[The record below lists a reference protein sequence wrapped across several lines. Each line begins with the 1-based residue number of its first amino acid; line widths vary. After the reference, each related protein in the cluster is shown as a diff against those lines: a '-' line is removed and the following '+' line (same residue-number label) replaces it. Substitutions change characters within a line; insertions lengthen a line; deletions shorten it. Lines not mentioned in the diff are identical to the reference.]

1 MVFLAQE
8 IHQEMFSIGFFRLKI
23 HQEMFPVVFLTKKLI
38 CSNSQPV
45 QLSLKNKRTLFKH
58 SYNEHNICDL

>member
-23 HQEMFPVVFLTKKLI
+23 HQEMFPVVFLTKKRLFD
-38 CSNSQPV
+38 
-45 QLSLKNKRTLFKH
+45 KETHLFKL
-58 SYNEHNICDL
+58 SASSVKLEQ

>member
-8 IHQEMFSIGFFRLKI
+8 IHQEMISIGFFRLKI

-38 CSNSQPV
+38 
-45 QLSLKNKRTLFKH
+45 LFKL
-58 SYNEHNICDL
+58 SASSVKLEQ